1 MLVDATSQ
9 FNKDFMKKAYE
20 KDNDIATFLEIDIQC
35 LEQLR
40 QFQIEL
46 PFLPETMK
54 IWEAEKL
61 AA

>member
-46 PFLPETMK
+46 RFLPETMK
-54 IWEAEKL
+54 I
-61 AA
+61 

>member
-9 FNKDFMKKAYE
+9 FNEDFMKKAYE

-54 IWEAEKL
+54 I
-61 AA
+61 